1 MKMRISRSADSPW
14 KQRLYFETIEFE
26 IMMNELRNR
35 AGDKCFTEGKGVDV
49 DYVLLKGYGC
59 DPDYIE
65 LPDNIIGKTI
75 FSSDG
80 KVEVQISSQL
90 AEQAETD
97 NVSRKRLRTTIAHE
111 IGHIACH
118 QSLFLKD
125 ESTLSLFDREE
136 STGEQKKDN
145 ILCRETSVDNY
156 KYSGEWWEYQAN
168 QCMATLLLPKT
179 LLMNYVSSQMN
190 SYSVSDFDESIKA
203 GCADQ
208 IIKNICDQF
217 DVSYEAMFYR
227 LKELGFIPKLDQFR
241 LALGK

>member
-1 MKMRISRSADSPW
+1 MRVSRSKDSPW
-14 KQRLYFETIEFE
+14 KQRLYFEPKEFE
-26 IMMNELRNR
+26 IMMNELRSR
-35 AGDKCFTEGKGVDV
+35 VGDKCFTEGKGVDV

-65 LPDNIIGKTI
+65 LPDNILGKTI

-90 AEQAETD
+90 AEQAQTD
-97 NVSRKRLRTTIAHE
+97 NISRKRLRTTIAHE

-125 ESTLSLFDREE
+125 ESTLSLFE
-136 STGEQKKDN
+136 SDEANSKKKVNN
-145 ILCRETSVDNY
+145 ILCRDSSVDNY

-179 LLMNYVSSQMN
+179 LLMNYVSSQLK
-190 SYSVSDFDESIKA
+190 SFSVSNFDEAIKA
-203 GCADQ
+203 GCADP
-208 IIKNICDQF
+208 IIKNVCDQF
-217 DVSYEAMFYR
+217 DISYEAMFYR
-227 LKELGFIPKLDQFR
+227 LKELGFIPRLGQFR